1 MTMRTTT
8 IAKITAKIHRA
19 GRSEGLPVS
28 LTSALTVVQP
38 PWALDYAIKRHS
50 KTWSAECV
58 LAPSAPP
65 FAMLVASDVNKKSYG
80 LVP

>member
-1 MTMRTTT
+1 MTMHTTT
-8 IAKITAKIHRA
+8 MAKIAAKIHSA
-19 GRSEGLPVS
+19 GCSRGPGAS
-28 LTSALTVVQP
+28 LTSFLAVAQP

-65 FAMLVASDVNKKSYG
+65 FAMLVASDVSKKSYG

>member
-1 MTMRTTT
+1 MHTTT
-8 IAKITAKIHRA
+8 MAKIAAKIHSA
-19 GRSEGLPVS
+19 GGSRGPGAS
-28 LTSALTVVQP
+28 LTSFLAVAKP

-65 FAMLVASDVNKKSYG
+65 FAMLVASDVSKKSYG